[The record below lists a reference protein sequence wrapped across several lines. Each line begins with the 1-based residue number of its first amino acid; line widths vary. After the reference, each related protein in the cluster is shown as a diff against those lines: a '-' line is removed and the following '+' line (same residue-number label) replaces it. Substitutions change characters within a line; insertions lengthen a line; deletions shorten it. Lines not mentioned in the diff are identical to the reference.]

1 MLSDIAKLI
10 DVSKSMVS
18 MEIRRDSNI
27 YRHYVAIDAQQF
39 SDIRKHI
46 TRRIRADNALWVEI
60 VSLLRRHRSQ
70 TLLSLSCDAAERTAC
85 RLRGYTIRARV
96 SIDE

>member
-46 TRRIRADNALWVEI
+46 TRRIRADKCAMGGDCL
-60 VSLLRRHRSQ
+60 
-70 TLLSLSCDAAERTAC
+70 AP
-85 RLRGYTIRARV
+85 
-96 SIDE
+96 